1 MSLKPELIEELSIQ
15 IAENF
20 TKGDLDGIM
29 VTTTG
34 KGLFEAWTGEKDSVR
49 KTAFDLMQEV
59 RRQGV
64 EQSVL
69 AAMLAR
75 RPQNDALRKVIG
87 DACPEALQAMP
98 TTRQQVAVLI
108 TGLDALRARLDDPA
122 VRERLER
129 SVAGLG
135 QIAATIDKLYI
146 YKSLHECLHQL
157 QAKQFRTLREAA
169 ETLPTDIEHATEL
182 LAYRNQLRSACL
194 IARDVVDR
202 LPPMPAELRA
212 TEMAWIDVLEAVGEQ
227 FHTAIENSDSDNAHS
242 ALRTIRSIMGTEP
255 PRLNG
260 LIVTTSAV
268 LPLDDLT
275 QALTDIGGDAVPEIT
290 AALAS
295 LQTIIPTLH
304 ARVTE
309 HRAWQAIE
317 LCIAD
322 LDRVFEDKK
331 DADLI
336 KEFGRQ
342 WRALKPQ
349 VQDLAARDP
358 DAKWSIKIL
367 DCVTKVDDR
376 AAAEQA
382 DDAFRFAFDVW
393 RGESQFRFLMVD
405 SKLRADCSELVRIG
419 NPLHRILEELAP

>member
-15 IAENF
+15 IAASF
-20 TKGDLDGIM
+20 TKEDLDGIM

-34 KGLFEAWTGEKDSVR
+34 KGLFEAWTGENDPVR

-64 EQSVL
+64 EQRVL
-69 AAMLAR
+69 AEMLAR
-75 RPQNDALRKVIG
+75 RPQNDALRTVIG

-108 TGLDALRARLDDPA
+108 TGLDALRARLGDPA
-122 VRERLER
+122 VRERLAR

-169 ETLPTDIEHATEL
+169 KTLPTDIEQATEL

-212 TEMAWIDVLEAVGEQ
+212 TETAWIDVLEAAGEQ
-227 FHTAIENSDSDNAHS
+227 FHTAIENRDFRTAHS
-242 ALRTIRSIMGTEP
+242 ALRKIRSIMGTDP

-260 LIVTTSAV
+260 LIVRTSAG
-268 LPLDDLT
+268 LPLDDLK

-295 LQTIIPTLH
+295 LQTIIPTIH

-309 HRAWQAIE
+309 HRDWQDIE
-317 LCIAD
+317 LRIAD
-322 LDRVFEDKK
+322 LDRVFEDRKG
-331 DADLI
+331 ADLI
-336 KEFGRQ
+336 EEFALQ
-342 WRALKPQ
+342 WMDLKPQ
-349 VQDLAARDP
+349 VQNLAARDP
-358 DAKWSIKIL
+358 EAKWSIKIL
-367 DCVTKVDDR
+367 ACMTDVDDR
-376 AAAEQA
+376 LAAEQA

-393 RGESQFRFLMVD
+393 RGEAQFRFLMVD